1 MSGRSLKLPNDLR
14 MAHPG
19 FTALPRNCRQFPAPT
34 VTFHRL
40 FACHPWLGRNLSVM
54 AKRAVD
60 LDQLRQLPVTER
72 LQLVE
77 DLWDT
82 IADEAPDDA
91 LPLSPELAAELDRRL
106 AEHAANPRAARPWTE
121 IRADLIAGRRST
133 R

>member
-1 MSGRSLKLPNDLR
+1 
-14 MAHPG
+14 
-19 FTALPRNCRQFPAPT
+19 
-34 VTFHRL
+34 
-40 FACHPWLGRNLSVM
+40 M